1 MVIEN
6 VIDLGDI
13 AFRPEDDPV
22 FRMSQLLLLLDELQ
36 AEPTTLDR
44 LTYYDFFAESPYLLF
59 AEDTPERTELRL
71 AGFESSTLSY
81 LSPAQRFVTRQER
94 VGGDLAALV
103 AYHLADVSLV
113 DRAAAFEISTQGA
126 ELSTRLRAMY
136 ADAYRTSARLVI
148 RRLRRL
154 SNKRL
159 HEDARGS
166 MDPDG
171 ERFWAVASR
180 DEDSA

>member
-1 MVIEN
+1 MVAEDAP
-6 VIDLGDI
+6 DLADI
-13 AFRPEDDPV
+13 AFRPEDDPI

-36 AEPTTLDR
+36 PEPTTLDR

-59 AEDTPERTELRL
+59 AEEAPERTTLRL
-71 AGFESSTLSY
+71 AGFESSALSY

-103 AYHLADVSLV
+103 AYRMADASLV
-113 DRAAAFEISTQGA
+113 DRSPAYVISAHGSD
-126 ELSTRLRAMY
+126 LSKRLRAMY
-136 ADAYRTSARLVI
+136 ADAYRTSARLVF

-159 HEDARGS
+159 HADARGLL
-166 MDPDG
+166 DPED
-171 ERFWAVASR
+171 ERFWAMASNG
-180 DEDSA
+180 EDSP